1 MIKSNL
7 KSILG
12 WIVGALIIVG
22 IIGINMYQMQE
33 KKTDKPV
40 VKIGITM
47 PLTGSM
53 SRLGQQAKKAVE
65 LRISE
70 IPENSKYQYKVFF
83 EDDQLQSSKEF
94 TNAQKLINFSNVDVM
109 ISGFSGGAAAIANLA
124 NENDVVYWHF
134 QWTDEINKKSPFVF
148 TYNQMPGDVVKLWLN
163 IAHQNGVRKIA
174 VINNETHAGGEF
186 IINSLRELLPNYP
199 DMEIVSVERVPLFG
213 SDLRTVALKMNMK
226 QPDIYLSTLLAP
238 TLDEFAEKLKEQD
251 IKTPISTI
259 NVFEHAKNKSLFEGF
274 WGVGATSY
282 NQKVLDAYERKYQ
295 EVVSSEMAPYI
306 YDVIDIIVQAYEKND
321 HKLTG
326 KELSQ
331 KLLKMGQYEGGFGI
345 AKMDEYGIL
354 HVPVINGKIKNE
366 KFVSSE
372 E

>member
-1 MIKSNL
+1 MQKIKW

-12 WIVGALIIVG
+12 WTIAALVVVG
-22 IIGINMYQMQE
+22 IIGTNMYQMRDE
-33 KKTDKPV
+33 KADKPV

-70 IPENSKYQYKVFF
+70 VPKDSRYQYKVIF

-94 TNAQKLINFSNVDVM
+94 TNAQKLINFNNVDVM

-148 TYNQMPGDVVKLWLN
+148 TYNQMPGDVVKLWLD

-199 DMEIVSVERVPLFG
+199 EMEIVSIERVPLFG
-213 SDLRTVALKMNMK
+213 SDLRTVALKMDTK
-226 QPDIYLSTLLAP
+226 HPDIYLSTLLAP

-251 IKTPISTI
+251 MKTPISTI
-259 NVFEHAKNKSLFEGF
+259 NVFEHAKNKKLFEDF

-282 NQKVLDAYERKYQ
+282 NQKVLDAYERKYK
-295 EVVSSEMAPYI
+295 ETVSSEMAPYI
-306 YDVIDIIVQAYEKND
+306 YDVMDIIIQTYEKNG

-331 KLLKMGQYEGGFGI
+331 NLLKMGQYEGGFGT

-354 HVPVINGKIKNE
+354 HVPVINGKIKNG
-366 KFVSSE
+366 KFVPAE
-372 E
+372 N